1 MFRNGVV
8 VVALLGVGIFA
19 AGKASAQNTGPTFL
33 PSPEQQS
40 AVADFRNRE
49 QSGVSEEDLQL
60 LRKDLRLQK
69 KQIVAANMTLTD
81 AQEEKFWRIYDQYSA
96 ELVRINDKKVA
107 LIQEYSQDDDSESY
121 FKGRAALEDSIMQL
135 KLRYIPIFRE
145 VLSVK
150 ETALFFRLDWRLS
163 EMIDLQI
170 EPMPLTQ
177 P

>member
-1 MFRNGVV
+1 MFRNGVA

-49 QSGVSEEDLQL
+49 QSGVSEQDLQL

-96 ELVRINDKKVA
+96 ELVRD
-107 LIQEYSQDDDSESY
+107 Q
-121 FKGRAALEDSIMQL
+121 
-135 KLRYIPIFRE
+135 
-145 VLSVK
+145 
-150 ETALFFRLDWRLS
+150 
-163 EMIDLQI
+163 
-170 EPMPLTQ
+170 
-177 P
+177 

>member
-1 MFRNGVV
+1 MFKNAVV
-8 VVALLGVGIFA
+8 FVALLGVCMFA
-19 AGKASAQNTGPTFL
+19 AGQASAQNTGPTFL

-40 AVADFRNRE
+40 AVADFRSRE
-49 QSGVSEEDLQL
+49 QSGVSEQDLQL

-69 KQIVAANMTLTD
+69 KQIVAANMALTE
-81 AQEEKFWRIYDQYSA
+81 AQEEKFWRIYDQYAA

-107 LIQEYSQDDDSESY
+107 LIQEDSQDDDLESY

-145 VLSVK
+145 VLTAK
-150 ETALFFRLDWRLS
+150 ETAVFFRLDWRLS